1 MKLYLKFVAMQLKCQ
16 MQYKTSFVM
25 TALGQFLTSFTAFL
39 SVLFLFNRFHSVQD
53 YSFSEVLICF
63 SVMLTSFSLTECF
76 VRGFDIFPRLI
87 RSGNLDRILVRP
99 RSEIFQGLTSTIEF
113 SRIGRLLQAIAVLVY
128 AVPTSGV
135 VWTAD
140 KVLAVILMLLGGVAV
155 FSALFILYAG
165 FSFFT
170 IESLEFMNIF
180 TDGSREF
187 GMYPLSVYGEG
198 VLKFYTYCIP
208 IALFQYYPF
217 LYLVGRSD
225 DVRLIFLP
233 LLGFLFLIP
242 CYAFFRFGLRRYK
255 STGS

>member
-1 MKLYLKFVAMQLKCQ
+1 MKLYLKFVTMQLKCQ

-99 RSEIFQGLTSTIEF
+99 RSEIFQVLTSTIEF